1 MASYTPNVNL
11 KKPAD
16 GDAYDIADAN
26 GNMDAIDTAIG
37 SLRESVYPK
46 GSFYVVVTFSTVKS
60 GNNYH
65 AIWPLPLGNDY
76 TSVQQAVV
84 SQVGSSTSPI
94 STSDVTVRILSA
106 NSVDLYTAEAAAAG
120 KSFLITLTLR

>member
-1 MASYTPNVNL
+1 M
-11 KKPAD
+11 
-16 GDAYDIADAN
+16 
-26 GNMDAIDTAIG
+26 
-37 SLRESVYPK
+37 
-46 GSFYVVVTFSTVKS
+46 VTFSTVKS

-94 STSDVTVRILSA
+94 STSDVIVRILSA
-106 NSVDLYTAEAAAAG
+106 NSIDLYTSVGEAAG
-120 KSFLITLTLR
+120 KSFLITLTLQ